1 LLICS
6 RYNKTTSLLHI
17 FKQKHFDLNL
27 VENIEYNTERP
38 HLIIPEYG
46 RHFQKMVD
54 HAVSIEDPVERNKI
68 AKSIISVMGNMQ
80 PHLRDVPDFQH
91 KLWDQ
96 LFIMSDFKLDVES
109 PFPITSKE
117 VLQKR
122 PEPLKYPQNF
132 PKYRFYGNNIKRMI
146 DVAVSWDKGDLRDGL
161 EYAIAN
167 HMKKCY
173 LNWNKDTVD
182 DKAIFKHLY
191 ELSDGQINL
200 TDETVLTDSG
210 QFLKNRVAKTV
221 RNHSNKKNHR
231 NNNNRG
237 KKRY

>member
-1 LLICS
+1 M
-6 RYNKTTSLLHI
+6 N
-17 FKQKHFDLNL
+17 LNL
-27 VENIEYNTERP
+27 VENLEYNTERSK
-38 HLIIPEYG
+38 LIIPEYG

-54 HAVSIEDPVERNKI
+54 HAVSIADDVERNQV
-68 AKSIISVMGNMQ
+68 AQAIISVMGNIQ
-80 PHLRDVPDFQH
+80 PHLRDVPDFHH

-96 LFIMSDFKLDVES
+96 LFIMSDFKLNVNS

-117 VLQKR
+117 TLQKR
-122 PEPLKYPQNF
+122 PEPLAYPQNF

-146 DVAVSWDKGDLRDGL
+146 DVAVKWEKGDKREGL

-182 DKAIFKHLY
+182 DPVIFKHLY
-191 ELSDGQINL
+191 ELSNGAIDLDRVGENL
-200 TDETVLTDSG
+200 TESG
-210 QFLKNRVAKTV
+210 QFLKNRVAKTPRV
-221 RNHSNKKNHR
+221 TSGKKSQRNQS
-231 NNNNRG
+231 RG